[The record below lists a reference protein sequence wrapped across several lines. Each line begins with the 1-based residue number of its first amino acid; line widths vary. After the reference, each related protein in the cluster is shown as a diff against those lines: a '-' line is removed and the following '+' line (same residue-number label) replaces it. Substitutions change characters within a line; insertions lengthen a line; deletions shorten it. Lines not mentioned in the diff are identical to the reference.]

1 MEMWTSGNRTVKYKR
16 AWDDLRDVAS
26 AVSPGVGLFTMG
38 YHYWDFQ
45 WGLWLMAGWLIGVL
59 IMEQGLSRTGEKT
72 DGRRTRNGNDRER
85 M

>member
-1 MEMWTSGNRTVKYKR
+1 MNKSWW
-16 AWDDLRDVAS
+16 ADLRDVAS

-59 IMEQGLSRTGEKT
+59 IMERGL
-72 DGRRTRNGNDRER
+72 DRGDDR
-85 M
+85 